1 MLERELPP
9 LFNAMQGG
17 CCYAFCGC
25 FSQEAPQIEKDYQ
38 AAVAAVL
45 DTAWRQIEDVF
56 VGASQG
62 GYGGVLWTVAEEG
75 VASEDQMY
83 HAKMRAKEVAQTRA
97 LLVSGHMHHGNGI
110 GDNRGFVQPRDVGVG
125 PGVVSATGQRYLCIV
140 KLEKTAKSDLA
151 MEAAATPEPAL
162 ATPSYTP
169 HHKELR

>member
-75 VASEDQMY
+75 VV
-83 HAKMRAKEVAQTRA
+83 EVV
-97 LLVSGHMHHGNGI
+97 LS
-110 GDNRGFVQPRDVGVG
+110 VG
-125 PGVVSATGQRYLCIV
+125 LIC
-140 KLEKTAKSDLA
+140 
-151 MEAAATPEPAL
+151 ATPWTFLWRMRLTVLRLKFAYPA
-162 ATPSYTP
+162 
-169 HHKELR
+169 